1 MNGIGI
7 ILWWISLLFYSL
19 SFVVCTRSDPGYKNN
34 NHKNVSELLDNLLR
48 GYDNSIRP
56 DFGGPPT
63 IVEIDIMVRSM
74 GPISEVDMTYSMDC
88 YFRQTWVDKRLEYH
102 STKGDTL
109 ALSISMLEKIWKPD
123 TYFYNGKQSYLHTIT
138 TPNKFVRLKMDGRVL
153 YSSRLTVKAS
163 CPMNLEDFPMDTQ
176 RCPLKLGSFGYTI
189 SDVLYRWNANRTVDI
204 ALDMKMSQFDL
215 ISTPSGNGTEKM
227 KLGDHSILEATFYM
241 RRHTGFY
248 LIQIYFPCILLVFV
262 SWVGFW
268 INREATADRVT
279 LGEYSTLDI
288 NFYLQRH
295 MGNFLIQVYGPCTL
309 LVILSWVSFWLN
321 REATADRV
329 SLGVTTVLTMTFL
342 GLEARTDLPKVSYPT
357 ALDFFVFLS
366 FAFIFATIIQFAI
379 VHFHTKYGSGEVY
392 FNEDSSSEEDDDD
405 SGSEDPNRIRSV
417 GNLDIRRDPSVR
429 SLQMSIIE
437 VPPPPRLNN
446 GGMGGSSSSGEGRTS
461 SSMRNPPTPPP
472 PPNWA
477 SFCRKQGRKH
487 FLEMESVNSVSKVDQ
502 FARVFFPVSFLAI
515 NVFYWYSYLYKNSP
529 HL

>member
-1 MNGIGI
+1 MGLIGSSEPLLWLI
-7 ILWWISLLFYSL
+7 NFSSFIPNFFLSANTNNTVHTYSRRCSILI
-19 SFVVCTRSDPGYKNN
+19 V
-34 NHKNVSELLDNLLR
+34 LR
-48 GYDNSIRP
+48 KHRQGNSSPSPCICIHV
-56 DFGGPPT
+56 GLVGPPT

-227 KLGDHSILEATFYM
+227 K
-241 RRHTGFY
+241 
-248 LIQIYFPCILLVFV
+248 
-262 SWVGFW
+262 
-268 INREATADRVT
+268 